1 MPFWIIR
8 DSITRVHADAIVSST
23 NTRLQGGDD
32 AAAAVFREGG
42 RELRQAYD
50 RLGGV
55 HPGKAGATGGYD
67 LPCRHVIHTSAPEWK
82 NGANGETEQLLSCY
96 KESLRLCGELGCASV
111 AFPLISACSDLGQD
125 EPLIR
130 IAMETIRRYLEDHDL
145 TVCLVCPDTVMYSP
159 DSKRYLDIRE
169 YIGQK
174 PNAGSGQAVTPGG
187 SCPGSGVFSQAADCG
202 GGVFSAP
209 AACGDGCDPW
219 GDVMPEHAEFAA
231 PRHGGIMPDAGLFSY
246 LKKYRDESFR
256 DMLLRKIDEK
266 HMTDA
271 ECYRKAN
278 IDRKLFNKIKNQP
291 GYHPGKPT
299 VLALAVALELPLEE
313 TQELLHKAGFYLSH
327 SDKFDLIVEYF
338 IREGNYDIYRI
349 NEALFFFDLRL
360 LGSLA

>member
-8 DSITRVHADAIVSST
+8 GRITQEYADAIVSST
-23 NTRLQGGDD
+23 NTRQQGGDNVT
-32 AAAAVFREGG
+32 AAVFREGG
-42 RELRQAYD
+42 RELKQAYD
-50 RLGGV
+50 SLGGV
-55 HPGKAGATGGYD
+55 APGKAKASDGYS
-67 LPCRHVIHTSAPEWK
+67 LPCRHVIHTSAPVWK
-82 NGANGETEQLLSCY
+82 NGANGETEQLVSCY
-96 KESLRLCGELGCASV
+96 EESLRLCGELGCASA
-111 AFPLISACSDLGQD
+111 AFPLISACSDPGQD

-174 PNAGSGQAVTPGG
+174 SDAGFGPAGSPGD

-209 AACGDGCDPW
+209 TACWDGGLWDDDMSELAVPH
-219 GDVMPEHAEFAA
+219 P
-231 PRHGGIMPDAGLFSY
+231 GGIMPDAALFSY
-246 LKKYRDESFR
+246 LRKYQDESFR

-327 SDKFDLIVEYF
+327 SDRFDLIVEYF
-338 IREGNYDIYRI
+338 IREGDYDIYRI